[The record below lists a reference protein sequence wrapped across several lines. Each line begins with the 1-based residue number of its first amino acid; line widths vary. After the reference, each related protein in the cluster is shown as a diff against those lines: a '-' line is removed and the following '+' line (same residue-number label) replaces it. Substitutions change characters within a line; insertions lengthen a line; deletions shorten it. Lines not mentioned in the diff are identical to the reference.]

1 MFETITETYSIKRQS
16 ADEWQIWNTAHKVGR
31 RSTREAAISAIHM
44 MERQAAEAPAPPAP
58 EAKTPAVEEVKEE
71 AVITQDMYAALR
83 YAPSPRGA
91 RIHRGGSCHGCGLPL
106 NRRGECD
113 ECGYMG

>member
-1 MFETITETYSIKRQS
+1 MTKSRQGSIPMRS
-16 ADEWQIWNTAHKVGR
+16 VRVPGR
-31 RSTREAAISAIHM
+31 R
-44 MERQAAEAPAPPAP
+44 MEGPPLPAP